1 MPLPRPLRRLAPLLA
16 AAALLAGCAAV
27 PADAPSAPAG
37 PPRLVVVIV
46 ADGLPQSQLLA
57 YRDQYGPEGFN
68 RFLNRGAWLAEAHY
82 GHAYTVTAAG
92 HATILTGATPRRTGI
107 IGNEWRDRITGA
119 PVYCTGD
126 PAHGYLGHATNRM
139 SGTSPRNLQ
148 AESLGDVLRRAD
160 PRSKVIAVSGKDRGA
175 ILPAGREGT
184 AYIYM
189 AQTGRFASTTYYMP
203 SHPAWVE
210 AFNAARPAD
219 RYFGARWEPLL
230 PALAYGRSAPDGA
243 PWVAKGDAL
252 PKTMGEGMGEPGP
265 LFYASLLAS
274 PFADALALDFA
285 RAAIAG
291 ETLGQDDAPDI
302 LSVSLSAHD
311 YVNHNWGPQSRIS
324 HDHVL
329 QLDNLL
335 AAFLRDLDRAVGR
348 DNYVAVLTA
357 DHGFTAIPEFART
370 QGRDAGRRRG
380 AEVLAAI
387 EAGLA
392 ERFGAGPW
400 VRGWSASGILLD
412 RVRMA
417 ERGIAPGL
425 VEAEARRL
433 ALEDPAMAAAFTR
446 TDLEGDAPTAVPY
459 LAAARK
465 TWHPALSADLQLVP
479 KPGWQFTSYPTGTTH
494 GSPHREDTH
503 VPVAFHGPR
512 WVRPGRV
519 DERAEVVD
527 IAPTL
532 AAILGIAAPSSAE
545 GRVLPI
551 RP

>member
-1 MPLPRPLRRLAPLLA
+1 MPLPRPLRRLAPLVA
-16 AAALLAGCAAV
+16 AAAFLAGCATV
-27 PADAPSAPAG
+27 PADLPAG
-37 PPRLVVVIV
+37 RPRLVVLVV
-46 ADGLPQSQLLA
+46 ADGLPQSQLMA
-57 YRDQYGPEGFN
+57 CRDQYGPDGFN

-119 PVYCTGD
+119 PVYCTAD
-126 PAHGYLGHATNRM
+126 PEHGYLGHATNRM

-148 AESLGDVLRRAD
+148 VESLGDVLRRAD

-175 ILPAGREGT
+175 ILPAGRDGT
-184 AYIYM
+184 AYMYM
-189 AQTGRFASTTYYMP
+189 AQTGRFASTTWYMQ

-219 RYFGARWEPLL
+219 RFFGARWEPLL

-243 PWVAKGDAL
+243 PWVAKGGAL
-252 PKTMGEGMGEPGP
+252 PKTMGEGMDAPGP
-265 LFYASLLAS
+265 FFYASLLAS
-274 PFADALALDFA
+274 PFADALVLDFA
-285 RAAIAG
+285 RAAVAG
-291 ETLGQDDAPDI
+291 EALGQDDAPDI
-302 LSVSLSAHD
+302 LSVSLSGHD

-324 HDHVL
+324 QDHLL

-335 AAFLRDLDRAVGR
+335 AAFLRDVDRAVGR
-348 DNYVAVLTA
+348 GNYLAVLTA
-357 DHGFTAIPEFART
+357 DHGFMAIPEYARA

-380 AEVLAAI
+380 VEVQAAL

-392 ERFGAGPW
+392 ERFGPGPW
-400 VRGWSASGILLD
+400 VRGWSAGGILLD
-412 RVRMA
+412 RVRA
-417 ERGIAPGL
+417 AQRGIAPGTL
-425 VEAEARRL
+425 DAEAKRL
-433 ALEDPAMAAAFTR
+433 ALGDPAVAAAFTR
-446 TDLEGDAPTAVPY
+446 ADLEEDGPSAVPY
-459 LAAARK
+459 LQAARR
-465 TWHPALSADLQLVP
+465 TWHPALSADLQLVT

-503 VPVAFHGPR
+503 VPVAFHGPA

-519 DERAEVVD
+519 DERAGVVD

-532 AAILGIAAPSSAE
+532 AAILGISPPASAE

-551 RP
+551 LP

>member
-1 MPLPRPLRRLAPLLA
+1 MPLPRPLRRLAPLVA
-16 AAALLAGCAAV
+16 AAAFLAGCAAI
-27 PADAPSAPAG
+27 PADPPAVR
-37 PPRLVVVIV
+37 PRLVVLVV
-46 ADGLPQSQLLA
+46 ADGLPQSQLMA
-57 YRDQYGPEGFN
+57 YRDQYGPDGFN

-82 GHAYTVTAAG
+82 GHAHTVTAAG

-107 IGNEWRDRITGA
+107 IANEWRDRITGQ
-119 PVYCTGD
+119 PVYCTAD
-126 PAHGYLGHATNRM
+126 PEHGYLGHATNRM

-148 AESLGDVLRRAD
+148 VESLGDVLRRAD

-175 ILPAGREGT
+175 ILPAGRDGT
-184 AYIYM
+184 AYMYM
-189 AQTGRFASTTYYMP
+189 AQTGRFASTTWYMQ

-219 RYFGARWEPLL
+219 RFFGARWEPLL

-243 PWVAKGDAL
+243 PWVAKGGAL
-252 PKTMGEGMGEPGP
+252 PKTMGEGMDAPGP

-274 PFADALALDFA
+274 PFADALVLDFA
-285 RAAIAG
+285 RAAVAG
-291 ETLGQDDAPDI
+291 EALGQDDAPDI
-302 LSVSLSAHD
+302 LSVSLSGHD

-324 HDHVL
+324 QDHVL

-335 AAFLRDLDRAVGR
+335 AAFLRDVDRAVGR
-348 DNYVAVLTA
+348 GNYLVVLTA
-357 DHGFTAIPEFART
+357 DHGFMAIPEYARA

-380 AEVLAAI
+380 AEVQAAL

-392 ERFGAGPW
+392 ERFGPGPW
-400 VRGWSASGILLD
+400 VRGWSAGGILLD
-412 RVRMA
+412 RVRA
-417 ERGIAPGL
+417 AQRGIAPGTL
-425 VEAEARRL
+425 DAEAKRL
-433 ALEDPAMAAAFTR
+433 ALADPAVAAAFTR
-446 TDLEGDAPTAVPY
+446 ADLEEDGPSAVPY
-459 LAAARK
+459 LQAARR
-465 TWHPALSADLQLVP
+465 TWHPALSADLQLVT

-494 GSPHREDTH
+494 GSAHREDTH
-503 VPVAFHGPR
+503 VPVAFHGPG

-532 AAILGIAAPSSAE
+532 AAILGIAPPASAE

-551 RP
+551 LP